1 MQALKP
7 YLKYLYIPGVI
18 LSVAGVVA
26 AITSGS
32 WSPLYLGLIASG
44 GIILLVWL
52 GALLSNYPGLF
63 SRRSTQAGTN
73 ALVTTIAL
81 LVIVGA
87 INLLAFRY
95 SGKIDLTENQ
105 LFTLSPQTETVLTQ
119 LKQPVKVWIFSSNPM
134 ASDKDLLKNYQRIN
148 NNFSFEFVNPDQ
160 QPGLVKEFKVKS
172 QGDVFV
178 QYEIGRAHV

>member
-7 YLKYLYIPGVI
+7 YLKYLYVPGVI
-18 LSVAGVVA
+18 LTVAGVVA
-26 AITSGS
+26 GITSGS
-32 WSPLYLGLIASG
+32 WSPLYLGLIAIG
-44 GIILLVWL
+44 GMILVTWL
-52 GALLSNYPGLF
+52 GWLLSNYPGLF

-105 LFTLSPQTETVLTQ
+105 LFTLSPQTETVITQ

-172 QGDVFV
+172 QGDVFD
-178 QYEIGRAHV
+178 